1 MRLLTKSRFK
11 LGIECPN
18 KLYYTRKPEY
28 ANNKLENPFLER
40 LAEGGFQVEEYARMH
55 YPGGI
60 LLDDGYDYEHLAQ
73 KTQELLQQQNVIIYE
88 AAFLIDG
95 LFIRTDILVKKGDY
109 VKLIEVKSKSFDP
122 DDQYTFVGVRGGLKS
137 TWKPYLYDIS
147 SQKYVMQQCHPTWKI
162 DSYFMLA
169 DKSKV
174 ASIDGLNQNFKI
186 SNNESRTGIQVV
198 HQDLGQLGDSVLG
211 ITNVSDIVSAI
222 NDGVYDVLPDKSFL
236 ESVNYL
242 KQHYIDDTYASASPI
257 FSACKTCEFKAKP
270 TDEDRGLRSGF
281 RECFTSQLGWSAA
294 DFEKPNTL
302 DIWDFR
308 KGNKCMQEGKVFK
321 EDLSLDDLGH
331 KEADDHIS
339 RTERQWIQIQKDLNN
354 DYTPHILKDE
364 LRAEIATWR
373 FPLNMID
380 FETSTVALPF
390 HRGMRPY
397 ESIAFQY
404 SHHIIHKDGRVE
416 HQSEFINV
424 EPGVFP
430 NFDFIRSLRDN
441 LSKNQGSIFMYS
453 SHENTILNAIYIQ
466 LIDSDESDKLE
477 LMAFIETISHNKK
490 DSAIKWKGDRDMIDL
505 LDVVKRYY
513 YNPHTGGSNSLKYVL
528 PAILNTDS
536 KIQDKYSQ
544 AIGHI
549 GLSSRNF
556 AKDHTWLHFEN
567 DEWINPYKVLPPLYQ
582 GWTEEELDN
591 LVSKMDLVGDGSAA
605 MTAYAQLQFSEVQ
618 AGERAEI
625 KKALLRYC
633 ELDTLAMVML
643 YEHFIHIIA

>member
-40 LAEGGFQVEEYARMH
+40 LAKGGFQVEEHARMH
-55 YPGGI
+55 YPGGVLI
-60 LLDDGYDYEHLAQ
+60 DDGYDYDHLAER
-73 KTQELLQQQNVIIYE
+73 TRELLQQEDVIIYE
-88 AAFLIDG
+88 AAFLHDG

-122 DDQYTFVGVRGGLKS
+122 NDQYTFIGKKGGLKS
-137 TWKPYLYDIS
+137 TWKSYLYDIS
-147 SQKYVMQQCHPTWKI
+147 FQKYVMQLCNPHWKI

-186 SNNESRTGIQVV
+186 SNDDSRTGIHVV
-198 HQDLGQLGDSVLG
+198 NHDLNQLGDSVLG
-211 ITNVSDIVSAI
+211 TTNMSGVVSAI
-222 NDGVYDVLPDKSFL
+222 IEGVHDVLPHKSFL
-236 ESVNYL
+236 ESLEYL
-242 KQHYIDDTYASASPI
+242 KQHYVDDTFASATPI
-257 FSACKTCEFKAKP
+257 FSACKTCEFKIKSEV
-270 TDEDRGLRSGF
+270 TDRGQRSGF
-281 RECFTSQLGWSAA
+281 KECFTGQLGWSEA

-308 KGNKCMQEGKVFK
+308 RGNTCMQEGKVFK

-339 RTERQWIQIQKDLNN
+339 RTERQWIQIQKDLNQ
-354 DYTPHILKDE
+354 DDTPYILKDE
-364 LRAEIATWR
+364 LQEEMNTWQ

-380 FETSTVALPF
+380 FETCTVALPF
-390 HRGMRPY
+390 HKGMKPY

-404 SHHIIHKDGRVE
+404 SHHIIHGDGRVE

-453 SHENTILNAIYIQ
+453 SHENTILNAIYSQ
-466 LIDSDESDKLE
+466 LLDSDQSDKLE
-477 LMAFIETISHNKK
+477 LMAFIETISHNKQ

-513 YNPHTGGSNSLKYVL
+513 YNPHTRGSNSLKYVL
-528 PAILNTDS
+528 PAVLNTDP
-536 KIQDKYSQ
+536 KIQNKYSQ
-544 AIGHI
+544 TIGSI
-549 GLSSRNF
+549 GLSSKNF
-556 AKDHTWLHFEN
+556 EKDHIWLRQEN
-567 DEWINPYKVLPPLYQ
+567 DEWINPYKILPPLYQ
-582 GWTEEELDN
+582 EWSEEELDK
-591 LVSKMDLVGDGSAA
+591 LVTQLDLVGDGSAA
-605 MTAYAQLQFSEVQ
+605 MTAYAQLQFTEVH
-618 AGERAEI
+618 ATEREEI

-643 YEHFIHIIA
+643 YEHLVNIVS